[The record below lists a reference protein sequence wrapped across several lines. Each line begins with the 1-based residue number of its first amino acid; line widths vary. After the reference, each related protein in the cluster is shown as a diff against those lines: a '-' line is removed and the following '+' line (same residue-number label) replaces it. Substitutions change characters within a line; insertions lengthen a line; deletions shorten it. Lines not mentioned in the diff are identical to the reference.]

1 MAHAKSHGAVNN
13 VMRKFTDSSVFRARI
28 DNRRYMYYVELVV
41 CPVTE
46 PFAVRI
52 AYTLG

>member
-1 MAHAKSHGAVNN
+1 
-13 VMRKFTDSSVFRARI
+13 MRAFADTTIARPTI
-28 DNRRYMYYVELVV
+28 DNTDFMYYVELVG

-52 AYTLG
+52 ATR